1 MDLGG
6 NGMNHYDIEA
16 CVKAAK
22 TGNKEELTR
31 ILEQFKPF
39 IIKTAKDFNI
49 RCCDI
54 HDLMQIGYMAIINA
68 VEKYRVGSN
77 TFSSY
82 AFTSIKN
89 AFRHTARQH
98 SKYNTELSFYNRT
111 CIEDNEGSEL
121 INSLAAIENLEDRI
135 VSNEK
140 ARELKRVVSKL
151 PEAEAELVI
160 MIYYNGV
167 SLRNYADRKGISY
180 QQALRKRDYILM
192 KLNNFL
198 KNKPVN

>member
-1 MDLGG
+1 
-6 NGMNHYDIEA
+6 MNHYDIEA

-31 ILEQFKPF
+31 ILEQYKPF

-54 HDLMQIGYMAIINA
+54 HDLIQIGYMAIINA

-82 AFTSIKN
+82 AFISIKN

-98 SKYNTELSFYNRT
+98 SKFNIELSFYNKT
-111 CIEDNEGSEL
+111 CTEDSEGSEL
-121 INSLAAIENLEDRI
+121 INSLAAIENLEDKI

-140 ARELKRVVSKL
+140 TRELKKVLSKL
-151 PEAEAELVI
+151 PAAEAELVI
-160 MIYYNGV
+160 ALYYNGI
-167 SLRNYADRKGISY
+167 SLRSYADKKGISY
-180 QQALRKRDYILM
+180 QKAIRKRDHILHKM
-192 KLNNFL
+192 NNFL